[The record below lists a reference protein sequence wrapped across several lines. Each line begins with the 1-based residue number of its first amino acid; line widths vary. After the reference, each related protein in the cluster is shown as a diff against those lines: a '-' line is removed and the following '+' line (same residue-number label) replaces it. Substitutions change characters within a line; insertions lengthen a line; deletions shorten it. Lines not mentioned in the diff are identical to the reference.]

1 MTAFDFTLIGIMSI
15 SVLIGLWRGAFY
27 EVFSLLGWPLAF
39 VLSKYCAP
47 RLAAMLPVSTE
58 ATRTALAYALVFI
71 AALLVWAMLVWLL
84 SRLIKAVGLGL
95 VDGLLGALFGVLRGV
110 LVVLALVWV
119 AGMTHLPEQRF
130 WRDAKFSSAAEEMAL
145 LTKLWLPDNIAQRIR
160 YRAQS

>member
-1 MTAFDFTLIGIMSI
+1 
-15 SVLIGLWRGAFY
+15 VLIGLWRGVVY

-47 RLAAMLPVSTE
+47 RLAAMLPVNTE
-58 ATRTALAYALVFI
+58 ATRTAMAYALVFI

-84 SRLIKAVGLGL
+84 SRLIKAVGLGF

-110 LVVLALVWV
+110 LVVLALVWM
-119 AGMTHLPEQRF
+119 AGMTHLPEQGF
-130 WRDAKFSSAAEEMAL
+130 WRDAKFSSVAEEMAL

>member
-1 MTAFDFTLIGIMSI
+1 MTAFDFALIGIMSI
-15 SVLIGLWRGAFY
+15 SVLIGLWRGVVY

-47 RLAAMLPVSTE
+47 QLAAMLPVNTE

-110 LVVLALVWV
+110 LVVLALVWM
-119 AGMTHLPEQRF
+119 AGMTHLPEQGF
-130 WRDAKFSSAAEEMAL
+130 WRDAKFSSVAEEMAL

>member
-1 MTAFDFTLIGIMSI
+1 MTAFDFALIGIMSI
-15 SVLIGLWRGAFY
+15 SVLIGLWRGVVY

-47 RLAAMLPVSTE
+47 RLAAMLPVNTE
-58 ATRTALAYALVFI
+58 ATRTAMAYALVFI

-84 SRLIKAVGLGL
+84 SRLIKAVGLGF

-110 LVVLALVWV
+110 LVVLALVWM
-119 AGMTHLPEQRF
+119 AGMTHLPEQGF
-130 WRDAKFSSAAEEMAL
+130 WRDAKFSSVAEEMAL

>member
-1 MTAFDFTLIGIMSI
+1 MTAFDFALIGIMSI
-15 SVLIGLWRGAFY
+15 SVLIGLWRGVVY

-47 RLAAMLPVSTE
+47 RLAAMLPVNTE

-110 LVVLALVWV
+110 LVVLALVWM
-119 AGMTHLPEQRF
+119 AGMTHLPEQGF
-130 WRDAKFSSAAEEMAL
+130 WRDAKFSSVAEEMAL

>member
-1 MTAFDFTLIGIMSI
+1 MTAFDFALIGIMSI
-15 SVLIGLWRGAFY
+15 SVLIGLWRGVVY

-47 RLAAMLPVSTE
+47 RLAAMLPVNTE

-95 VDGLLGALFGVLRGV
+95 IDGLLGALFGVLRGV
-110 LVVLALVWV
+110 LVVLALVWM

-130 WRDAKFSSAAEEMAL
+130 WRDARFSSVAEEMAL

>member
-1 MTAFDFTLIGIMSI
+1 
-15 SVLIGLWRGAFY
+15 
-27 EVFSLLGWPLAF
+27 VFSLLGWPLAF

-47 RLAAMLPVSTE
+47 QLAAMLPVNTE

-110 LVVLALVWV
+110 LVVLALVWM
-119 AGMTHLPEQRF
+119 AGMTHLPEQGF
-130 WRDAKFSSAAEEMAL
+130 WRDAKFSSVAEEMAL

>member
-1 MTAFDFTLIGIMSI
+1 MTAFDFALIGIMSI
-15 SVLIGLWRGAFY
+15 SVLIGLWRGVVY

-47 RLAAMLPVSTE
+47 RLAAMLPVNTE

-84 SRLIKAVGLGL
+84 SRLIKAVGLGF

-110 LVVLALVWV
+110 LVVLALVWM
-119 AGMTHLPEQRF
+119 AGMTHLPEQGF
-130 WRDAKFSSAAEEMAL
+130 WRDAKFSSVAEEMAL

>member
-1 MTAFDFTLIGIMSI
+1 MTAFDFALIGIMSI
-15 SVLIGLWRGAFY
+15 SVLIGLWRGAVY

-47 RLAAMLPVSTE
+47 QLAAMLPVNTE

-84 SRLIKAVGLGL
+84 SRLIKAVGLGF

-110 LVVLALVWV
+110 LVVLVLVWV

-130 WRDAKFSSAAEEMAL
+130 WRDAKFSSVAEEMAL